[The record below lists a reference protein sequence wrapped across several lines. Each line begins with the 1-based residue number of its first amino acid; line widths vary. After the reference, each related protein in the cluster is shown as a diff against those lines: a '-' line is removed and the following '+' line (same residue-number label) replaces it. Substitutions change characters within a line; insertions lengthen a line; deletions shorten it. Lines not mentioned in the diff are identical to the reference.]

1 MIGKAPIQDQG
12 KDDVD
17 GLTINS
23 GAVGELGRSLD
34 DAVGDELS
42 SALAIVPGEAGQ
54 PKAYLKYI
62 FLNQSY
68 EGTGSSVQDV
78 SAPGGTIA
86 LDFSPTEDGYLYVY
100 VVNESQKDVFFDD
113 LTFSIEGT
121 RVVRRTDYY
130 PFGAVAKVW
139 DSPEQ
144 TQQEAYRFGYQGD
157 YSEKDEETGWNH
169 FEARQYDPIIGRWL
183 SVDPARQFASPYVG
197 MGNDP
202 VNGVDQD
209 GGSYYCTKSFNR
221 GKWL

>member
-1 MIGKAPIQDQG
+1 MIGNTPIMDQG
-12 KDDVD
+12 KDDLDV
-17 GLTINS
+17 LTVNS
-23 GAVGELGRSLD
+23 AAVVLP
-34 DAVGDELS
+34 
-42 SALAIVPGEAGQ
+42 SALASVPGEAGQ
-54 PKAYLKYI
+54 PKAYLQYI

-68 EGTGSSVQDV
+68 EGAGSGAQAV

-169 FEARQYDPIIGRWL
+169 FELRQYDPIIGRWM

-197 MGNDP
+197 MGDDP
-202 VNGVDQD
+202 MNGVDSD
-209 GGSYYCTKSFNR
+209 GGM
-221 GKWL
+221 G

>member
-1 MIGKAPIQDQG
+1 MTSKASIQDQG
-12 KDDVD
+12 KDD
-17 GLTINS
+17 
-23 GAVGELGRSLD
+23 LD
-34 DAVGDELS
+34 DLTVNGAAMGKLGSSLADPVGDELPG
-42 SALAIVPGEAGQ
+42 ALASVPGEAGQ
-54 PKAYLKYI
+54 PKAYLQYI

-68 EGTGSSVQDV
+68 EGAGSGAQAV

-169 FEARQYDPIIGRWL
+169 FEARIYDPVIGRWMA
-183 SVDPARQFASPYVG
+183 VDRRRQYNSP
-197 MGNDP
+197 
-202 VNGVDQD
+202 
-209 GGSYYCTKSFNR
+209 
-221 GKWL
+221 